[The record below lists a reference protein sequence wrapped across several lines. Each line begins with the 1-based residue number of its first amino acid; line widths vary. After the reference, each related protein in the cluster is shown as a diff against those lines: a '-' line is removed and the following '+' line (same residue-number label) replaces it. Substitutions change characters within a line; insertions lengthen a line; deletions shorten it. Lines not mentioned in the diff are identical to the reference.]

1 MGFSGAVVPSRTA
14 NESIPAS
21 AIMQVI
27 SVMASKPTQSFSGTL
42 FFQLY
47 FVNYMLSMTMYEN

>member
-21 AIMQVI
+21 AVMQVI
-27 SVMASKPTQSFSGTL
+27 SEMASKPTQSFSGIL

>member
-27 SVMASKPTQSFSGTL
+27 SVMASKPTQSFSGIL